1 MGKRQVAW
9 RPDIYD
15 MAQRRAAAPAEP
27 DIYDRAPRR
36 AAPVEPDIY
45 DRAPRGGAEILD
57 ADAAAT
63 EPILTETLD
72 DIEPAPAEAAADT
85 APAAGP
91 APARR
96 APQGGDNSGLFGLM
110 AGALLGAGLTLLAA
124 PTSGARLRGQLRA
137 IGARQAEPAGQAA
150 GTVAQIMPNMT
161 STEPEA
167 PGAGQR
173 NGE

>member
-1 MGKRQVAW
+1 MRKRQVAW

-15 MAQRRAAAPAEP
+15 MAQRRAAAP
-27 DIYDRAPRR
+27 
-36 AAPVEPDIY
+36 VEPDIY
-45 DRAPRGGAEILD
+45 DRAPRGGAETLD
-57 ADAAAT
+57 ADAEAT

-72 DIEPAPAEAAADT
+72 DIEPAAAAADT

>member
-1 MGKRQVAW
+1 MRKRRVAW

-15 MAQRRAAAPAEP
+15 MAQRRAAAPT
-27 DIYDRAPRR
+27 
-36 AAPVEPDIY
+36 EPDIY

-57 ADAAAT
+57 ADAEAT

-72 DIEPAPAEAAADT
+72 DIEPAAAAADT